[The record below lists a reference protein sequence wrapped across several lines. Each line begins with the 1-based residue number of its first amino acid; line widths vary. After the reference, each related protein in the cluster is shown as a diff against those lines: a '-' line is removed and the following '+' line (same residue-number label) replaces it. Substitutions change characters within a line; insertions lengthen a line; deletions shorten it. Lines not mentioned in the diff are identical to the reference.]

1 MHIFTYTYLC
11 RDDSAA
17 VQRCVEVECPTR
29 QVIQEDFITSARIY
43 TSLPHLQARH
53 WRRAPAASPPCPP
66 GRFDWPC
73 ATLSAYSNHPVKVHT
88 LKRQCPAPSMLLL
101 PAADHLVPI
110 VHTEYHDQA
119 PPPPPAPAPCRHSPD
134 TTHAPNHASCPTCRS
149 RASASLVASI
159 SSFATASCLLSHAS
173 HRAVQPLCTCVCVL
187 RHSTHARVWGVEG
200 HQRWKE
206 GGGERG

>member
-29 QVIQEDFITSARIY
+29 QVTRRILLVCIITSARIY
-43 TSLPHLQARH
+43 TSLPHLEARH

-66 GRFDWPC
+66 GRFYWLC
-73 ATLSAYSNHPVKVHT
+73 ATLSYYKYPVKVHT
-88 LKRQCPAPSMLLL
+88 LKRQCPALSMPLL

-119 PPPPPAPAPCRHSPD
+119 PPPTFGQTR
-134 TTHAPNHASCPTCRS
+134 
-149 RASASLVASI
+149 
-159 SSFATASCLLSHAS
+159 
-173 HRAVQPLCTCVCVL
+173 
-187 RHSTHARVWGVEG
+187 
-200 HQRWKE
+200 KE
-206 GGGERG
+206 RKI